1 MSGGFSGYT
10 HAARAAAY
18 TRWAKTEDP
27 VAATQPA
34 RDGFMNRF
42 RRQADPDG
50 LLPHDERERR
60 ATQLM
65 KAHMAELASKR
76 KRRAAPRRVA

>member
-1 MSGGFSGYT
+1 
-10 HAARAAAY
+10 
-18 TRWAKTEDP
+18 

-65 KAHMAELASKR
+65 KAHMADLAD
-76 KRRAAPRRVA
+76 KRRKKRAAA

>member
-1 MSGGFSGYT
+1 MSFRMRA

-18 TRWAKTEDP
+18 TRWANEEDP
-27 VAATQPA
+27 AAATKPA

-42 RRQADPDG
+42 RRQADPNG
-50 LLPHDERERR
+50 ELPDDERERR

-65 KAHMAELASKR
+65 KAHMADLASR
-76 KRRAAPRRVA
+76 RRSSRAA

>member
-1 MSGGFSGYT
+1 MSGGFSGYA

-18 TRWAKTEDP
+18 RRWAHEEDP

-65 KAHMAELASKR
+65 KAHMADLAD
-76 KRRAAPRRVA
+76 KRRKKRAAA